1 MRKSFYA
8 QYSLLILMAFF
19 FAAPLLI
26 QGAHRAIRSNTN
38 KVVDWLPKSFKE
50 TRELG
55 WFRKH
60 FVADQ
65 FVVVSWPGCTLGDDP
80 LAPDPKPDDPRI
92 ERLANFLVP
101 KDAAARHVAHSAHT
115 KYFQAVTTARRT
127 LNELTSKPSE
137 VPYPQ
142 AVERLTGTLIG
153 PDGKQTCVVVM
164 LSDEAIKSFRVVVGR
179 HVPNGPAPWHRQPG
193 VLIEALR
200 QCGIDPTTARLG
212 GPPVE
217 NVAIDE
223 EGDRT
228 LARLA
233 SMSALLGLALAWW
246 SLRSVRLTLI
256 VFACGILSAAAGLA
270 FVFWTGQTTDAV
282 MMSMPSMLYV
292 LAISGAVHLVNYYRD
307 AVHEHGLEGAPERAI
322 RHGWKPAFLCNVTT
336 GIGLASLGTSDLE
349 PIRKFGI
356 YAACGVAIMLI
367 FLFVFL
373 PAALHFWP
381 IRPKA
386 RKDEAH
392 DHPDG
397 QAGLG
402 EGTIWFEQ
410 HWQRFGSMIIRNH
423 AAVAVACL
431 AFITVVGLGLTRV
444 TTNIDLLKLFEDGV
458 QVRRDYAWLEQNV
471 GRLVPLEV
479 VIEFPR
485 DKQRSASDEVDAVE
499 AAHTL
504 SYLQR
509 LELVWLTQQT
519 IDKELGPSGR
529 NLVGPSLSPVTFAP
543 PVPEASRDSWAMAR
557 RRVTDVKLEES
568 EPALER
574 SGYLRDDPATG
585 TELWRIS
592 LRAAA
597 FADLDYGAFVSN
609 VRAVI
614 EPVLAAQRLRE
625 KVLAQVAS
633 GRQNESIGGAKVF
646 LWARDAKSTIQSK
659 SRVDEAEI
667 YSAAVQDLLGTARLK
682 MTAANVDLPSLSD
695 DERRGAIEYLKSF
708 DCVAVVGS
716 VTDAE
721 LGLISDA
728 GVRVV
733 DGRHVVRPE
742 DAEALPAHQ
751 SEEIT
756 AVYTG
761 VVPIV
766 YKAQR
771 ALLENLIQSSFWSF
785 VTITPLMMLVCRSIF
800 GGAVVMLPNVL
811 PVLVVFGGM
820 GWLGV
825 PVDIGS
831 MMAASIA
838 LGVAVDD
845 TIHYLTWY
853 REGLIEFGDR
863 RAAIISAYKRCAPPT
878 LQAAL
883 ISGLGLAVF
892 AFSTFTPTQKLGW
905 LMMTILLAGVVAEL
919 IMLPAILA
927 GPLGKAFALPKKKA
941 PNQVP
946 VPHMGQR
953 KSGQLASSRT

>member
-8 QYSLLILMAFF
+8 KYSLPILMAFF

-26 QGAHRAIRSNTN
+26 QGGHRAIRSNTN

-50 TRELG
+50 TLELR

-80 LAPDPKPDDPRI
+80 LLPDGKPDDPRI
-92 ERLANFLVP
+92 ERLASFLVP
-101 KDAAARHVAHSAHT
+101 KGAAANAFADSDHT
-115 KYFQAVTTARRT
+115 KYFQSVTTARRT

-137 VPYPQ
+137 VPYVE
-142 AVERLTGTLIG
+142 AVNRIQGTLIG

-179 HVPNGPAPWHRQPG
+179 HVPNGPMPWDRQPG

-200 QCGIDPTTARLG
+200 QCGIDPDTARLG

-233 SMSALLGLALAWW
+233 SLSGLLGLVLAWW
-246 SLRSVRLTLI
+246 SLRSVRLTLT
-256 VFACGILSAAAGLA
+256 VFGCGILSAAAGLA

-282 MMSMPSMLYV
+282 MMAMPSMLYV

-307 AVHEHGLEGAPERAI
+307 AVHEHGLEGAPERAL

-336 GIGLASLGTSDLE
+336 GIGLASLATSDLE

-356 YAACGVAIMLI
+356 YSAAGVALMLI

-381 IRPKA
+381 VRPAA
-386 RKDEAH
+386 RKEGSR

-402 EGTIWFEQ
+402 EGTIWFEEY
-410 HWQRFGSMIIRNH
+410 WQRFGAAIIRNH
-423 AAVAVACL
+423 AAVALACF
-431 AFITVVGLGLTRV
+431 AFIFVVGLGLTRV
-444 TTNIDLLKLFEDGV
+444 RTNIDLLKLFDGDV
-458 QVRRDYAWLEQNV
+458 RVRRDYAWLEQKV
-471 GRLVPLEV
+471 CRLVPLEV

-485 DKQRSASDEVDAVE
+485 DKQRSASQEVDAVK

-519 IDKELGPSGR
+519 IDQELGPNGR

-543 PVPEASRDSWAMAR
+543 PVPEGSRNSWDMAR

-568 EPALER
+568 ESALER
-574 SGYLRDDPATG
+574 SGYLRDDPETG

-597 FADLDYGAFVSN
+597 FADLDYGAFVNN

-625 KVLAQVAS
+625 KVLAEVAA
-633 GRQNESIGGAKVF
+633 GRQNDSIGGAKVF
-646 LWARDAKSTIQSK
+646 LWVRETKSARLPKTGQVVATEIFST
-659 SRVDEAEI
+659 
-667 YSAAVQDLLGTARLK
+667 AVQDLLGTARLK
-682 MTAANVDLPSLSD
+682 LTAANVDLPALSE
-695 DERRGAIEYLKSF
+695 DERRGAIDYLKSF
-708 DCVAVVGS
+708 DCVAVVGK

-721 LGLISDA
+721 LRLISDA
-728 GVRVV
+728 GARVV
-733 DGRHVVRPE
+733 DGRHEVRPPSE
-742 DAEALPAHQ
+742 EASPAHQ
-751 SEEIT
+751 SGIT

-785 VTITPLMMLVCRSIF
+785 VTITPLMMLVCRSIS

-820 GWLGV
+820 GWLGI

-853 REGLIEFGDR
+853 REGLIEYGDR
-863 RAAIISAYKRCAPPT
+863 RTAIINAYKRCAPPT
-878 LQAAL
+878 LQAAM

-892 AFSTFTPTQKLGW
+892 AFSTFTPTQRLGW

-927 GPLGKAFALPKKKA
+927 GPLGKAF
-941 PNQVP
+941 P
-946 VPHMGQR
+946 VPQKATPHPIPAPHVTQR
-953 KSGQLASSRT
+953 KGELVSSRT